1 MLRNKSTYILIALV
15 LVVIMCGLTGIFL
28 SSRDSTLSI
37 QNNTVVTISVLKIKY
52 SDSLNNIQIPGIL
65 PKQLYETK
73 LILPENF
80 REGSIKILYTDKQ
93 GESHEDY
100 LVGYIEKG
108 YKVKINVIIDSID
121 NNGALTL
128 KIE

>member
-1 MLRNKSTYILIALV
+1 MLRNKSTYVLIALV
-15 LVVIMCGLTGIFL
+15 LLVIMCGLAGIFL

-37 QNNTVVTISVLKIKY
+37 QNNTVETISVLKIEY
-52 SDSLNNIQIPGIL
+52 SHSLNNIQIPGIL

-80 REGSIKILYTDKQ
+80 TEGSIKILYTDKQ

-108 YKVKINVIIDSID
+108 CKVKINVIIDSTD